1 MKTRAQANNNPEPAQ
16 ADPVE
21 LQALRAHFEKP
32 PKVRRRPISKKKP
45 RRHNRKVDEYHMERI
60 LILRDEHGYTYK
72 AISRKLNMPTQTVY
86 MALKRYKQRQNEHV
100 DNRRLNGRRTPRKI
114 TAPIEAFLLRQATL
128 QQQSGWTLD

>member
-32 PKVRRRPISKKKP
+32 PKVRSRPISKKKP
-45 RRHNRKVDEYHMERI
+45 KRHNKKVDEYDMERI
-60 LILRDEHGYTYK
+60 LIMRDEHKYTYQV
-72 AISRKLNMPTQTVY
+72 IGRKLNMPVQTVY

-100 DNRRLNGRRTPRKI
+100 DNRRHNGQHTPRKI
-114 TAPIEAFLLRQATL
+114 TPAVEAFLLKQETL
-128 QQQSGWTLD
+128 QAQSGWTLD